1 RLHARIAELADL
13 RLGDPGRARRH
24 LEVAVGHLPEQ
35 AGLWRRLASLYD
47 EEAQPEE
54 LLRALEGELESM
66 RLATGDPSAAPSGS
80 APSLPARAARIAWRQ
95 LGSPERAEPHFRRV
109 LELDPSHVEA
119 GEFLIGRLEALG
131 RLDEVPALLRARL
144 ERLDDPADTDRRNDL
159 RLRPPGLAP
168 RRRGAPH
175 GAGRAARSG

>member
-1 RLHARIAELADL
+1 
-13 RLGDPGRARRH
+13 DPGRARRH

-80 APSLPARAARIAWRQ
+80 ALSLHARAARIAWRQ
-95 LGSPERAEPHFRRV
+95 LRSPGRRGPRSRRV
-109 LELDPSHVEA
+109 PGPDPSHVEA

-131 RLDEVPALLRARL
+131 RLDEAPALLRARL

-159 RLRPPGLAP
+159 RLRLAIWLAE
-168 RRRGAPH
+168 RL
-175 GAGRAARSG
+175 GRPDEAADV